1 LDSLKNDFSTLD
13 NSVRQSFN
21 DRNSLK
27 EQFATLKSDVDRLA
41 ADVATKTAVTNVKSE
56 ADTSYLT
63 AMVNGLS
70 HKVFEIEKNVLIFDQ
85 KSRNSKDFSENGNL
99 ESFKEVEVSKF
110 QNFCRRL

>member
-1 LDSLKNDFSTLD
+1 MKNDFSTLD

-41 ADVATKTAVTNVKSE
+41 ADVATKTSVTNDKSE

-63 AMVNGLS
+63 ALVNGLS
-70 HKVFEIEKNVLIFDQ
+70 HKVFEMEKNVSAVLIFDQ
-85 KSRNSKDFSENGNL
+85 KSKNSKDFSENGNL

-110 QNFCRRL
+110 QNFFRRL